1 MKFYICRKCGSIL
14 TDFNHVCAGLT
25 CCGEKVEEL
34 VAGTTDGAREKHVP
48 AVKIDGQKVCVQVGE
63 VEHPMMEKHY
73 IQFIV
78 VETDKG
84 YMTKCLKPEE
94 KPAAEFVL
102 AEGEKAVAVYEYCN
116 LHGLWKAEV

>member
-84 YMTKCLKPEE
+84 YMTKFLKQEE

>member
-73 IQFIV
+73 IQFIAIA
-78 VETDKG
+78 
-84 YMTKCLKPEE
+84 TKKVDRLQSSHRRTSLT
-94 KPAAEFVL
+94 ARAS
-102 AEGEKAVAVYEYCN
+102 GT
-116 LHGLWKAEV
+116 